1 MHGKTLEEQIKIVE
15 AFVKDFANDRI
26 ALVTSGGTQVP
37 LEKNTV
43 RFIDN
48 FSMGTRGATSAE
60 YLLATGYTVLFM
72 HRESSLLPFSRH
84 FHSLFSMLQ
93 VEDGK
98 AVSSD
103 AKLINNIQKAAQYSS
118 RILFVPFVTLD
129 QYLHLLEALCTVL
142 KPLHERVLVY
152 LAAAVSDFYI
162 KHDDLPTHKM
172 RTEEVSLPLSVVP
185 KNLQRLV
192 ENIVPRAFVVSFK
205 LETDE
210 SILVEKARK
219 ALSSYGHQLVVA
231 NMLQTRKE
239 HVVLVDNEKEEHI
252 RLHDKS
258 KEIEE
263 EIIHNIKER
272 HSEHIANSGK
282 AQ

>member
-1 MHGKTLEEQIKIVE
+1 MHGKSIGEHVKSVE
-15 AFVKDFANDRI
+15 SFIKDFGNERI

-60 YLLATGYTVLFM
+60 YLLAVGYTVIFM

-84 FHSLFSMLQ
+84 FPSLFNMLQ

-103 AKLINNIQKAAQYSS
+103 AKLIDNIQKATQCRN
-118 RILFVPFVTLD
+118 RILFVPFVTLSD
-129 QYLHLLEALCTVL
+129 YIHMLEGICTVL
-142 KPLHERVLVY
+142 KPLHEGVLVY

-172 RTEEVSLPLSVVP
+172 KTEEVSLPLSVVP

-219 ALSSYGHQLVVA
+219 ALSRYGHQLVVA
-231 NMLQTRKE
+231 NMLHTRKE
-239 HVVLVDNEKEEHI
+239 HVVLVDNEKEIHI
-252 RLHDKS
+252 RLSDKT

-263 EIIHNIKER
+263 DIIGNIKER
-272 HSEHIANSGK
+272 HSDLIANAGQ

>member
-1 MHGKTLEEQIKIVE
+1 MHGKSIAEHVKCVE
-15 AFVKDFANDRI
+15 AFVKDFGSERI
-26 ALVTSGGTQVP
+26 ALVTSGGTQAP

-48 FSMGTRGATSAE
+48 FSMGTRGATSTE
-60 YLLATGYTVLFM
+60 YLLAAGYTVIFM

-84 FHSLFSMLQ
+84 FPSLFTMLH

-103 AKLINNIQKAAQYSS
+103 AKLVDNIQKSIHYRN

-129 QYLHLLEALCTVL
+129 QYLHLLEGICTVL
-142 KPLHERVLVY
+142 EPLHERVLVY

-172 RTEEVSLPLSVVP
+172 KTEEVSLPLSVVP

-192 ENIVPRAFVVSFK
+192 EDIVPRSFVVSFK

-231 NMLQTRKE
+231 NMLHTRKE
-239 HVVLVDNEKEEHI
+239 HVVLVDNEKEMHI
-252 RLHDKS
+252 RLTDKN

-263 EIIHNIKER
+263 DIIDNIKER
-272 HSEHIANSGK
+272 HSDHMANAGT

>member
-1 MHGKTLEEQIKIVE
+1 MHGKTIAQLLESVDS
-15 AFVKDFANDRI
+15 FVKEFDNERI

-43 RFIDN
+43 RYIDN
-48 FSMGTRGATSAE
+48 FSMGSRGASSTE
-60 YLLATGYTVLFM
+60 YLLSTGYTVVFM
-72 HRESSLLPFSRH
+72 YRESSLRPFARH
-84 FHSLFSMLQ
+84 FPDIFNMLT

-98 AVSSD
+98 AVTPD
-103 AKLINNIQKAAQYSS
+103 AKLIDNIQRAAQY
-118 RILFVPFVTLD
+118 RNRVVFVPYTTLD
-129 QYLHLLEALCTVL
+129 QYLHLLEGICNIL
-142 KPLHERVLVY
+142 KPLDEQVLVY

-162 KHDDLPTHKM
+162 KHEDLPTHKM
-172 RTEEVSLPLSVVP
+172 KTEEVSLPLSVVP

-219 ALSSYGHQLVVA
+219 ALSNYGHQLVVA

-239 HVVLVDNEKEEHI
+239 HVILVDNETEQHI
-252 RLHDKS
+252 ILTDKN

-263 EIIHNIKER
+263 EIISNIKDR
-272 HSEHIANSGK
+272 HSDHMS
-282 AQ
+282 